1 MKSLK
6 HKIKILDM
14 QKDRHTV
21 QKAGCTVRNV
31 SCTEWNVGCNTLI
44 ICQGPGC
51 PLGPRPPPLPQYMKK
66 LEVKMCMSKVG
77 LSPIIWGFLEM
88 VQRPIIWGSELRL
101 KGPFFIPFLVGCYV
115 QGYRH
120 FTFILHIWN
129 INDSDFA
136 I

>member
-1 MKSLK
+1 MHVKSGFESNN
-6 HKIKILDM
+6 M
-14 QKDRHTV
+14 
-21 QKAGCTVRNV
+21 
-31 SCTEWNVGCNTLI
+31 
-44 ICQGPGC
+44 
-51 PLGPRPPPLPQYMKK
+51 
-66 LEVKMCMSKVG
+66 
-77 LSPIIWGFLEM
+77 GFLEM

-101 KGPFFIPFLVGCYV
+101 KGPFFITFLVGCYV